1 MKIKFKISDN
11 ELRVWIAC
19 LELCWMEPKRDS
31 PAIVRM
37 AYHGLSN
44 LFHKLRS
51 EALIQ
56 KAEYRFSLDSMEAL
70 AFVAHMQG
78 YTNYLVNPTDAAIIN
93 GIIGIIDHKTT

>member
-1 MKIKFKISDN
+1 MKIKFKLSNN

-19 LELCWMEPKRDS
+19 LELCWMEPRNDS

-37 AYHGLSN
+37 AYHGLSK
-44 LFHKLRS
+44 LFHKLKS

-56 KAEYRFSLDSMEAL
+56 KPEYKFSLDSTEAL

-78 YTNYLVNPTDAAIIN
+78 YTNYLVNATDAAIIN
-93 GIIGIIDHKTT
+93 GIIGLIDKKTT